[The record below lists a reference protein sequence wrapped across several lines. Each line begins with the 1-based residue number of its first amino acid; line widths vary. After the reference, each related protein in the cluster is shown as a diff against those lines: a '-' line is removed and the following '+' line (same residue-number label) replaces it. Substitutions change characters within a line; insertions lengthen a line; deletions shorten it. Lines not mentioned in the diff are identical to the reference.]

1 MMILEVIDYLIKT
14 VKKFQIE
21 IEIEND
27 RRTRA
32 HQLSDFRH
40 MSVYFL
46 GQHLFTENLI
56 I

>member
-1 MMILEVIDYLIKT
+1 MMILEVTDYWIKT
-14 VKKFQIE
+14 VKEFQIE

-40 MSVYFL
+40 MSVHFL
-46 GQHLFTENLI
+46 GQQLLTEN
-56 I
+56 